1 MPWYVAGETRGEPPT
16 FEVGDIVEL
25 GVRDN
30 EGRDQREILVG
41 VVALGREH
49 HGGLVFRGKFLGAAD
64 PYYFWWMNSGT
75 DAPSKENGFYHL
87 CHVESS
93 KCPPSKRYQ
102 GMVHSDRYR
111 NHRGSGLTT
120 RKIDWLG
127 NKIVRDAV
135 TKNLGEFREK
145 VGLAREEDDKTR
157 RGGKAR
163 LDWEIDEPGDGED
176 GGEESEEE
184 SQSGE
189 SSEAGVQM
197 KTRLDQLRKDLLK
210 AEKEME
216 KRRETRKSGK
226 KRRGGLKDRRKKVKA
241 TGSKREVTLPHAGDE
256 DKEGKAKKKKKKKKK
271 RASDESRSKS
281 DGEGAKKHGK
291 RSKRKK
297 KRLKE
302 DDSVTRDSGDDD
314 TDMRKAKQASLFVGK
329 PKDEKDE
336 PGARDRG
343 PFGEGFSMSYGEE
356 ESESSEMDF
365 RKGPSAPAKSGQ
377 LKLIKYANKYPG
389 RLASRML
396 VKMELATARGVGG
409 PNQKGSELTPPV
421 AMNHLLTVLIPSL
434 GERAGMRT
442 VRELKTLGVI
452 LDHLAVKQ
460 FAKAADVVS
469 QRIKALERATHE
481 KHWGAAQFLELLPPE
496 GTMLLDRDEEMY
508 LAREYLLDQKLKNY
522 DQQKRWNPD
531 RPGKGHGKE
540 KGHKGEKG
548 GKDGKGE
555 GKRNHWA
562 EKGDKKKDEKQ
573 SA

>member
-1 MPWYVAGETRGEPPT
+1 MPWFVAGESKGDPPT
-16 FEVGDIVEL
+16 LEVGDVVEL

-41 VVALGREH
+41 VVNLCKDH

-75 DAPSKENGFYHL
+75 DAPSRENGYYHL

-93 KCPPSKRYQ
+93 KCPPSKRYE

-111 NHRGSGLTT
+111 NHRGNSLTT

-127 NKIVRDAV
+127 NKIIRDEV
-135 TKNLGEFREK
+135 TKNLGEFRGA
-145 VGLAREEDDKTR
+145 VGPARGEEGKPHRSGRAKLDWGKDADDDVEDD
-157 RGGKAR
+157 
-163 LDWEIDEPGDGED
+163 
-176 GGEESEEE
+176 GEESEEE
-184 SQSGE
+184 TPSDE
-189 SSEAGVQM
+189 SSDAGVEM
-197 KTRLDQLRKDLLK
+197 KKRLDQLRKDLLK
-210 AEKEME
+210 AEKDME
-216 KRRETRKSGK
+216 DRRETKKSMK
-226 KRRGGLKDRRKKVKA
+226 KSRRERKDRGRKERA
-241 TGSKREVTLPHAGDE
+241 TGSKKKVTLPHAGDGE
-256 DKEGKAKKKKKKKKK
+256 KERKSKLKRKKRKR
-271 RASDESRSKS
+271 RASDESHSKS
-281 DGEGAKKHGK
+281 DGEDGKKHGR
-291 RSKRKK
+291 RSKKKKRKK
-297 KRLKE
+297 R
-302 DDSVTRDSGDDD
+302 DGDTITRDSGDDD
-314 TDMRKAKQASLFVGK
+314 TEMRKAKQASLFVGK
-329 PKDEKDE
+329 PKEEKE
-336 PGARDRG
+336 EAGGRDRG

-356 ESESSEMDF
+356 ESESTEADF
-365 RKGPSAPAKSGQ
+365 RKGPSTPAKSGQ
-377 LKLIKYANKYPG
+377 LKLIKYANRFPG

-396 VKMELATARGVGG
+396 VKMEQATARGVGG

-508 LAREYLLDQKLKNY
+508 LAREYLLDQKLKSY
-522 DQQKRWNPD
+522 DQPKRWNFD
-531 RPGKGHGKE
+531 KPGKGYGKE

-555 GKRNHWA
+555 GKKNQWA
-562 EKGDKKKDEKQ
+562 VKGDGKKEDK
-573 SA
+573 